1 MWIID
6 LSLIL
11 FSISRGL
18 YSIPKESKYTALFL
32 SIDNGTQWVPLLLS
46 TGVMTY
52 ALLFILG
59 KLFLKISALKSRF
72 IIEIISKLDIV

>member
-1 MWIID
+1 MID

-18 YSIPKESKYTALFL
+18 YSIPKESKYTAVFL
-32 SIDNGTQWVPLLLS
+32 SIDNGTQWVSLLLS
-46 TGVMTY
+46 SAVMTY
-52 ALLFILG
+52 ALLFILS
-59 KLFLKISALKSRF
+59 KLFLEISAFKSRF